1 MVGRHLI
8 AKGRN
13 TSLEEW
19 QFRQIA
25 DALRL
30 LFCDLIRPAWAK
42 HYDWYQWRAFARDLE
57 PDHPSLLRDGNEY
70 SLSAD
75 SRTPVVMKF
84 RQGYSE
90 LYLSFVKTARLSTD
104 QRSGK
109 IRRHHIHETG
119 LQKASRKAAQAAHIN
134 KRVSSHT
141 LRHSFATHLLGSGK
155 DIRLIQDLLGH
166 ADVSTTM
173 IYTHVI
179 NKGSLAVK
187 SPFDDL

>member
-1 MVGRHLI
+1 
-8 AKGRN
+8 
-13 TSLEEW
+13 
-19 QFRQIA
+19 
-25 DALRL
+25 
-30 LFCDLIRPAWAK
+30 
-42 HYDWYQWRAFARDLE
+42 
-57 PDHPSLLRDGNEY
+57 
-70 SLSAD
+70 
-75 SRTPVVMKF
+75 MKF